1 MSHSPAV
8 ASPRGGHKSSDTH
21 TCLEVHR
28 CDLVSRFACTH
39 PARRHTIA
47 FTLLRDSFEQG
58 SGVGSLTAWAKAT
71 AITAVPTAVFVAMRK
86 PVPAPVLFGLYSTV
100 LLHGYDRVLK
110 SLTPFSEHMA
120 SNRRA
125 F

>member
-1 MSHSPAV
+1 MCAARV
-8 ASPRGGHKSSDTH
+8 RGGTAA
-21 TCLEVHR
+21 LLA
-28 CDLVSRFACTH
+28 CDVPHHFLVVALALAPVS
-39 PARRHTIA
+39 RRHTIA
-47 FTLLRDSFEQG
+47 FTLLRDSFEQS

-71 AITAVPTAVFVAMRK
+71 AVVAVPTAAFAALRK

-110 SLTPFSEHMA
+110 SLTPYSEHMV